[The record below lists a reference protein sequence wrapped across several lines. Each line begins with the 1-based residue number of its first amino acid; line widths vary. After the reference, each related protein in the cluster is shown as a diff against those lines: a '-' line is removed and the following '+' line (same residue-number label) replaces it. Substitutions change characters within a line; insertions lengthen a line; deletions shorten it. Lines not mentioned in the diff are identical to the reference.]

1 MKMMI
6 QSKENWLILLK
17 SDLFAIISLNLSLD
31 RFLLL
36 LKQSLI
42 NQLSSIMKNV

>member
-1 MKMMI
+1 MMMII

-31 RFLLL
+31 RLLLL
-36 LKQSLI
+36 LKQSF
-42 NQLSSIMKNV
+42 LSYKPA

>member
-1 MKMMI
+1 MMMMI

-17 SDLFAIISLNLSLD
+17 SGLFAIISLNLSLD

-36 LKQSLI
+36 LKQSF
-42 NQLSSIMKNV
+42 LSYKPA

>member
-6 QSKENWLILLK
+6 QGKENWLILLK
-17 SDLFAIISLNLSLD
+17 SDLFAIISLNSSLD

-36 LKQSLI
+36 LKQSF
-42 NQLSSIMKNV
+42 LSYKPT

>member
-6 QSKENWLILLK
+6 QSRENWSILLK
-17 SDLFAIISLNLSLD
+17 NDLLAIISLNLSLD

-36 LKQSLI
+36 LKQSF
-42 NQLSSIMKNV
+42 LSYKPA